1 MSALHQTFAS
11 PQAAAQWLRHH
22 TRGTLRS
29 DSRQVQPGDAFLAW
43 PGAATDARSHV
54 AAALVAG
61 AAVCLVEAEGVTAF
75 DFDAIRIA
83 TYRGLRQAAAPVA
96 CAYFESPSTQL
107 NLLAVTG
114 TNGKTSTAWWLA
126 QALSQLGQRCAVV
139 GTLGIGEPGALVHN
153 GLTTP
158 DPVLLQQ
165 QLRRL
170 VDEGFKACAIE
181 ASSIG
186 LAEHRLDASAVHT
199 AIFTNF
205 TQDHLD
211 YHGSM
216 QAYWQAKAAL
226 FDWPGLKAAVINI
239 DDAQGAALAEGLQSR
254 GDDLAL
260 WTLSCENTARLMAR
274 DVHHGL
280 DTGGAEVMRFTVVE
294 SKAGASAQITA
305 PIVGH
310 YNVLNL
316 LGVIGALRS
325 LGFSLEAAASAC
337 AQLTPV
343 PGRMESLAQLGKPL
357 VVIDYAH
364 TPDALDKVLGALKPL
379 AQSRGGELCCVLG
392 CGGDRDAAKRPL
404 MAQAAARQ
412 ADRLILTSDNP
423 RSEDP
428 AVILADMAA
437 GLPAD
442 SNACQQVDRALAI
455 AQAIAGAASQDVVLI
470 AGKGHEDYQEVQGV
484 KRPFSDRLQAEAA
497 LAMYTRAVPGVAA

>member
-1 MSALHQTFAS
+1 MSALHQTFAN

-22 TRGTLRS
+22 TLGTLRS

-54 AAALVAG
+54 AAALAAG
-61 AAVCLVEAEGVTAF
+61 ASVCLVEAEGVSAF
-75 DFDAIRIA
+75 DLDPIRVA
-83 TYRGLRQAAAPVA
+83 TYTGLRQAAAPVA
-96 CAYFESPSTQL
+96 AAYFETPSAQL
-107 NLLAVTG
+107 ALLAVTG

-126 QALSQLGQRCAVV
+126 QALSQLGQRCALV
-139 GTLGIGEPGALVHN
+139 GTLGIGEPGAMVHS

-170 VDEGFKACAIE
+170 VEQGFKACAIE

-199 AIFTNF
+199 AVFTNF

-216 QAYWQAKAAL
+216 EAYWQAKAAL

-239 DDAQGAALAEGLQSR
+239 DDAKGVALAEGLQSR
-254 GDDLAL
+254 GEALAL
-260 WTLSCENTARLMAR
+260 WTVSCDGPARLMAQGMQ
-274 DVHHGL
+274 HGADL
-280 DTGGAEVMRFTVVE
+280 MRFTVVE
-294 SKAGASAQITA
+294 AGGASVQVTA
-305 PIVGH
+305 PIVGQ

-316 LGVIGALRS
+316 LGVIGTLRS
-325 LGFSLEAAASAC
+325 LGLPLAAAASAC

-343 PGRMESLAQLGKPL
+343 PGRMESLAQPGKPL

-379 AQSRGGELCCVLG
+379 ALSRGGALCCVFG
-392 CGGDRDAAKRPL
+392 CGGDRDVAKRPL
-404 MAQAAARQ
+404 MAQAAAHQ

-423 RSEDP
+423 RSEEP
-428 AVILADMAA
+428 AAILADMAA
-437 GLPAD
+437 GLPAGSD
-442 SNACQQVDRALAI
+442 ARQQADRALAI
-455 AQAIAGAASQDVVLI
+455 AQAITSASPQDVVLI
-470 AGKGHEDYQEVQGV
+470 AGKGHEDYQEIKGV

-497 LAMYTRAVPGVAA
+497 LAAYSQATQGAAA